1 MTVVQQACQL
11 VAIDTII
18 GGPPC
23 PMVDHWLGDL
33 GLLAC

>member
-11 VAIDTII
+11 VDVII
-18 GGPPC
+18 GGSPC